1 MKKLLVN
8 KNNKTS
14 IINKINNNNRFQ
26 TCRIIFIGESGVGKS
41 NIISRFRYNT
51 FEDSFLTTIGIDFH
65 IKMIKIRGR
74 EIKLNIWDTAG
85 HPKFREILVPYYKNV
100 NVVCF
105 CYDITNDNSIKNIDR
120 WINEVRESINKN
132 IILYAVGN
140 KTDQNYYRS
149 VNREHMV
156 EYCNKNNINH
166 IEVSAYDSTNINN
179 LFYDIAFKYIDNMK
193 PLQMNIETDN
203 TYKKNT
209 KCGDYCII
217 S

>member
-85 HPKFREILVPYYKNV
+85 QKKYKGAIKSYYKNIDV
-100 NVVCF
+100 ICI
-105 CYDITNDNSIKNIDR
+105 CYDITNIKSYNLLPELL
-120 WINEVRESINKN
+120 NEAISQMML
-132 IILYAVGN
+132 LYYN
-140 KTDQNYYRS
+140 W
-149 VNREHMV
+149 
-156 EYCNKNNINH
+156 
-166 IEVSAYDSTNINN
+166 
-179 LFYDIAFKYIDNMK
+179 
-193 PLQMNIETDN
+193 
-203 TYKKNT
+203 
-209 KCGDYCII
+209 
-217 S
+217 